1 MGQQCGL
8 CKKTNHYAKLCR
20 SKEVHNLE
28 EVEDSDSEEEK
39 SDEALLLFAYSLES
53 SSVKEDEQFNVTIEI
68 EGAQVRFQLD
78 SGAKA
83 NVMSAKVYSNLRYG
97 SHHP

>member
-1 MGQQCGL
+1 M
-8 CKKTNHYAKLCR
+8 NHYNAEFCR

-28 EVEDSDSEEEK
+28 DVEDSGPEEESEEE
-39 SDEALLLFAYSLES
+39 LPLYVFSLES
-53 SSVKEDEQFNVTIEI
+53 SSVKEDEQFYETAEI

-83 NVMSAKVYSNLRYG
+83 NDMSAMVYSNLRRG
-97 SHHP
+97 SPPPLKRQAQR